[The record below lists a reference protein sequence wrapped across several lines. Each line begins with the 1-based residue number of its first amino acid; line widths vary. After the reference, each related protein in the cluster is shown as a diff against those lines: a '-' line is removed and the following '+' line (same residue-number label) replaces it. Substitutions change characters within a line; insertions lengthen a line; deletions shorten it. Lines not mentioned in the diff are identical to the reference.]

1 MVLKLVYAL
10 SSFVPKIPAAHLC
23 NCVFIRLKNTSQR
36 ICCVNEIN
44 RNNSWK
50 CLLCVYNSFL
60 SIPRD
65 KLLQGLTNRPKKKTK
80 RRIYDMVKWTVSL
93 IQIPI
98 KGTLI
103 KTNVVMVMVTVS
115 KYFQCLPFLN
125 SSQFYSK
132 YICI

>member
-1 MVLKLVYAL
+1 
-10 SSFVPKIPAAHLC
+10 
-23 NCVFIRLKNTSQR
+23 
-36 ICCVNEIN
+36 
-44 RNNSWK
+44 
-50 CLLCVYNSFL
+50 
-60 SIPRD
+60 
-65 KLLQGLTNRPKKKTK
+65 
-80 RRIYDMVKWTVSL
+80 MVKWTVSL